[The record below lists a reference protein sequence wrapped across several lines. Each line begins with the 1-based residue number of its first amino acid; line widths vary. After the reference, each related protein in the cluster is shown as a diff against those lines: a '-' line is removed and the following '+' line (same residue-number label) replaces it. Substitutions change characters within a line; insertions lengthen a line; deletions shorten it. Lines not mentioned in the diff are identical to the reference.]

1 MSVSPSLRLFLLYV
15 IVCKLALLRFCGL
28 SRGNDPNNLLV
39 SIERMTHNQETHPLT
54 HAEENHPLFILR
66 VVWIVN
72 ESCELIIE
80 YRLGFK
86 KRNAMFLL
94 IDPIFSFIPSECD
107 SCHIHNDRTTF
118 FSGIWQVFYD
128 IFFRKLPKI
137 LTRGSPSSGL
147 LRCLAQPRGEAARPY
162 ASASR
167 AASPG
172 TKGGRNPSL
181 KFSNPFSRPPFALRC
196 KRIVRQS
203 LHNPFPE

>member
-137 LTRGSPSSGL
+137 LTTRFTCK
-147 LRCLAQPRGEAARPY
+147 R
-162 ASASR
+162 
-167 AASPG
+167 
-172 TKGGRNPSL
+172 
-181 KFSNPFSRPPFALRC
+181 PFAL
-196 KRIVRQS
+196 S
-203 LHNPFPE
+203 GATAW